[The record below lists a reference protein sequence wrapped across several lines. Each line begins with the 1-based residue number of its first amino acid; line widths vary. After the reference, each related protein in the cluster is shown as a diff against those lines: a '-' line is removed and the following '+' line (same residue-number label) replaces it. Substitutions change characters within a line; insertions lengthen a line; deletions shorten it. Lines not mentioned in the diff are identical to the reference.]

1 MCWPPRAVPLQ
12 ATLLL
17 DFPLRSGQSTA
28 LQQQA
33 CRSPTIYFSPNFMLP
48 SGPEESPHGQL
59 QAPLPA
65 EHGPPPKRA
74 SCFLPFSTARQ
85 VPLFLLG
92 GTRGNL
98 DSASNLSSFS
108 APICPHT
115 PLHSTAAPSR
125 AARCSSQARKPGCT
139 RASEMLHV
147 SPTPAS
153 STSSPATLSS
163 PGAADVEER
172 W

>member
-1 MCWPPRAVPLQ
+1 M
-12 ATLLL
+12 
-17 DFPLRSGQSTA
+17 A
-28 LQQQA
+28 LQHQA
-33 CRSPTIYFSPNFMLP
+33 CSSPTIYFSPSFAMALGTG
-48 SGPEESPHGQL
+48 GPLSWQL
-59 QAPLPA
+59 KGSLPA
-65 EHGPPPKRA
+65 EAWPTSQKG
-74 SCFLPFSTARQ
+74 FLLPFSLARQ
-85 VPLFLLG
+85 VPLFLPG
-92 GTRGNL
+92 GTRRDL

-139 RASEMLHV
+139 RASELLHV

-153 STSSPATLSS
+153 SISSPATPSS
-163 PGAADVEER
+163 PGAADVEDR

>member
-1 MCWPPRAVPLQ
+1 MTAAKLSPQC
-12 ATLLL
+12 
-17 DFPLRSGQSTA
+17 FGQSIA
-28 LQQQA
+28 LQHPDMQF
-33 CRSPTIYFSPNFMLP
+33 STIYFSQSFTMSLAT
-48 SGPEESPHGQL
+48 E
-59 QAPLPA
+59 
-65 EHGPPPKRA
+65 GPPGLQVKGPLTVETWPTSQKG
-74 SCFLPFSTARQ
+74 FLLPFSLTRQ
-85 VPLFLLG
+85 VPLFLPG
-92 GTRGNL
+92 GTRWDL

-139 RASEMLHV
+139 QASELLHV

-153 STSSPATLSS
+153 SISSPATPSS

>member
-1 MCWPPRAVPLQ
+1 MQFSIVY
-12 ATLLL
+12 
-17 DFPLRSGQSTA
+17 
-28 LQQQA
+28 
-33 CRSPTIYFSPNFMLP
+33 ISPNFMLP
-48 SGPEESPHGQL
+48 SGPEELPHQQL
-59 QAPLPA
+59 QVPLPA
-65 EHGPPPKRA
+65 EYAPPPKRA
-74 SCFLPFSTARQ
+74 FCFLPFSLTRQ